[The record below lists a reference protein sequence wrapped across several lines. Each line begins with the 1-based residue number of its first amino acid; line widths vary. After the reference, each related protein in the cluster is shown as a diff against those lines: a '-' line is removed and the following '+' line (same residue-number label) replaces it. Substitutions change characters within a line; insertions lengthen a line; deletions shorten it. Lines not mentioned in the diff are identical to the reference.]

1 MGAPHLHLHRP
12 SPRPHNISS
21 ALTGS
26 RDRFWSFFLLQLERY
41 GSTSG
46 KYACPYYTQICRG
59 RPRRSHQ
66 LARSQEE
73 SCSRKSIL
81 ALLFLVRNAGFYLDV
96 NSPVLQVSLGPPFM
110 YALGYFVFTECR
122 LGEWHTGPRTVISH
136 GEISHKRRFGKF
148 RTQFLFTR
156 ICHWA
161 VDLCVCHHYTW
172 MDLTCEFSQGVIR
185 VQSNHI
191 SSR

>member
-1 MGAPHLHLHRP
+1 MGAPHLHLHWP
-12 SPRPHNISS
+12 SFPRPHNISY

-41 GSTSG
+41 GTTSR
-46 KYACPYYTQICRG
+46 KYACPYYTQICRE

-73 SCSRKSIL
+73 SRSRECIL
-81 ALLFLVRNAGFYLDV
+81 ALLFLVRNVGFYLDA

-110 YALGYFVFTECR
+110 YVPGYFVVTEYR
-122 LGEWHTGPRTVISH
+122 IREWHAGPRTAISY
-136 GEISHKRRFGKF
+136 GEFPHKCRFGKF

-161 VDLCVCHHYTW
+161 VDLCVYHHYTW
-172 MDLTCEFSQGVIR
+172 MVI
-185 VQSNHI
+185 
-191 SSR
+191 